1 MSDDPKTARDV
12 LILKYGELAMR
23 KARTEA
29 KPEEVSEMTQIL
41 TDLDITEA
49 ELLAELEHIVKRGY

>member
-1 MSDDPKTARDV
+1 
-12 LILKYGELAMR
+12 MR